1 MGDAD
6 EGARLPRPRKR
17 FGQHFLRDR
26 QVLARIADA
35 LALTGAEVVVE
46 IGPGRGA
53 LTDLL
58 APRARRLVAVEID
71 RDLAAHLR
79 ARYAGAPNVEV
90 VEADVL
96 EVELAALAGPDFV
109 LAGNVPY
116 YITTPIL
123 FHALRPPRPARAV
136 YLVQREVAD
145 RLAAAPGGKEYGAL
159 SVNVQA
165 VARAELLA
173 RVPPGAFQPPPKVDS
188 AVVRITPRADP
199 AVAPDEER
207 RFRAFVQAA
216 FGMRRKQM
224 LRVVRSAAA
233 LDPDAAGAV
242 LDAAGVARD
251 ARPETLSPEAFA
263 RLVRALRAARP
274 GHEVAPDHAPDHDA
288 DDERSDA
295 DDADR
300 ARDSLPPDPPPA

>member
-1 MGDAD
+1 MDGD
-6 EGARLPRPRKR
+6 ARLPRPRKR
-17 FGQHFLRDR
+17 FGQHFLRDHA
-26 QVLARIADA
+26 VLARIADA
-35 LALTGAEVVVE
+35 LQLTGTETVVE

-79 ARYAGAPNVEV
+79 TRYAASPHVDVLEQ
-90 VEADVL
+90 DVL
-96 EVELAALAGPDFV
+96 EVDLGAVAGPDFV

-145 RLAAAPGGKEYGAL
+145 RLVAGPGGKTYGAL

-165 VARAELLA
+165 VARVELLL

-188 AVVRITPRADP
+188 AVVRVTPRPDP
-199 AVAPDEER
+199 VVAPEEER
-207 RFRAFVQAA
+207 RFRTFVQTA
-216 FGMRRKQM
+216 FGLRRKQM
-224 LRVVRSAAA
+224 LRVVRTAAA
-233 LDPDAAGAV
+233 LDPDVAGAV
-242 LDAAGVARD
+242 LRDAGIAPD
-251 ARPETLSPEAFA
+251 ARPETLPPEAFA
-263 RLVRALRAARP
+263 RLVRALRQANAAI
-274 GHEVAPDHAPDHDA
+274 A
-288 DDERSDA
+288 DDPATEAASPL
-295 DDADR
+295 
-300 ARDSLPPDPPPA
+300 SPPTEPA